1 METPLIR
8 SSGRRR
14 GWSYSMIAL
23 KNEPVAS
30 PAGFHQAAVASSAT
44 AVNAP
49 AMPCARVPI
58 RSLVCA
64 LAAPAQPST
73 KDTEV
78 TKDAEARRDNAR
90 RHGTARRDTKAW
102 HDTKARRD
110 TKAPRGATGRRGTTA
125 RRHTRVARDTTT
137 E

>member
-1 METPLIR
+1 
-8 SSGRRR
+8 
-14 GWSYSMIAL
+14 MIAL
-23 KNEPVAS
+23 KKAPVAN

-90 RHGTARRDTKAW
+90 RHGTARRDTKAP
-102 HDTKARRD
+102 RD
-110 TKAPRGATGRRGTTA
+110 PTARRGTTA
-125 RRHTRVARDTTT
+125 RRHT
-137 E
+137 

>member
-58 RSLVCA
+58 NSLVCA
-64 LAAPAQPST
+64 LAPPAQPST

-78 TKDAEARRDNAR
+78 TKDA
-90 RHGTARRDTKAW
+90 
-102 HDTKARRD
+102 KARRGA
-110 TKAPRGATGRRGTTA
+110 KARKDAKVRRDA
-125 RRHTRVARDTTT
+125 QSEALRMAS
-137 E
+137 